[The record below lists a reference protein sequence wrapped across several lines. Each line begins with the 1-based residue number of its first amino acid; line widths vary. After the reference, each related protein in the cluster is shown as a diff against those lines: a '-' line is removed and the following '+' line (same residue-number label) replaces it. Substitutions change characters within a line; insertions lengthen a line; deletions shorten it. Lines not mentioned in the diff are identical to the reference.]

1 MEVATSALN
10 AGLADLTLA
19 AAQASVRKYL
29 DQEITF
35 VSGDIV
41 LLDGNGKPW
50 LRLPERPVRA
60 VTTVEEGDGTTA
72 DFEAVE
78 AVDYVL
84 RRSILYRVDG
94 GYWTPGNVNIRV
106 TYDHGWD
113 VGEVD
118 SDSDSDFDSPNVP
131 GDIVLATL
139 SAARRLYE
147 NTGTGGSSGD
157 IVQETIGSYSYTLSS
172 EARRAGGVGLIDAE
186 KLIIER
192 YRFGGAG

>member
-94 GYWTPGNVNIRV
+94 GSWTPGNVNIRV